1 MAKTKKNMVD
11 KPYITIQNVGPI
23 KDITLPLNRINVL
36 IGPQSS
42 GKSTIAKLLSFC
54 SWLEKEMTITQK
66 SIKTDEEYIKKNLFD
81 YHRIGSYFDDKSVV
95 IYEDDCMKFTF
106 SNMHAIT
113 KKCDSFANSLSHKT
127 AYIPAE
133 RIVAS
138 VPNVRS
144 FQLFH
149 SSLQTFLFDWWK
161 MGPIFTKDKAIDIPD
176 VGVSYYYDP
185 KTNRDVVKLPNDKEL
200 DLMEASSGLQS
211 LIPMY
216 VYLKYVTEWVYEH
229 EDMQSFDRSSAYDQA
244 LTRLV
249 LSIRKGITEEEMDEY
264 IKNSENPTISV
275 KNILQLA
282 RNFQT
287 HGMKLPTIMKEL
299 AELADNIVHAHYT
312 NIIIEEPELNL
323 FPHTQIEFL
332 YALLRMFKSDRD
344 TMVITTHSPYLLYA
358 LNNCMLADS
367 VKEKLLIPEI
377 KDAIDF
383 QGVAINP
390 KEVSV
395 WELKDGKLSGL
406 AADNQTIQ
414 DENGYIRGNYFDRI
428 MSNVMSDFNNLLSL
442 Q

>member
-1 MAKTKKNMVD
+1 MAKTKKSMVVN

-54 SWLEKEMTITQK
+54 SWLGKEMTITQK

-81 YHRIGSYFDDKSVV
+81 YHRIGSYFDEKSVV
-95 IYEDDCMKFTF
+95 IYEDDCMKFTY
-106 SNMHAIT
+106 SKMHATT

-133 RIVAS
+133 RIMAS

-161 MGPIFTKDKAIDIPD
+161 MGPIFTKEKAIEIPD
-176 VGVSYYYDP
+176 TGVSYYYDP
-185 KTNRDVVKLPNDKEL
+185 KTNRDIVKLPDDKEL

-229 EDMQSFDRSSAYDQA
+229 EDVQSFDRSKIYDQA
-244 LTRLV
+244 LVRRIASTGNV
-249 LSIRKGITEEEMDEY
+249 MMSDDEIDEY
-264 IKNSENPTISV
+264 IEAMKPNVSMEQM
-275 KNILQLA
+275 LQLA
-282 RNFQT
+282 RNYHA
-287 HGMKLPTIMKEL
+287 HGLKMPNMMERL
-299 AELADNIVHAHYT
+299 AEFADNITHAHYT

-332 YALLRMFKSDRD
+332 YALLKMFKSDRD
-344 TMVITTHSPYLLYA
+344 TMVITTHSPYLLFA
-358 LNNCMLADS
+358 LNNCLMGGLVGSRISDTQKERMLSHD
-367 VKEKLLIPEI
+367 VW
-377 KDAIDF
+377 ID
-383 QGVAINP
+383 P
-390 KEVSV
+390 KMVSV
-395 WELKDGKLSGL
+395 YELHEGELVS
-406 AADNQTIQ
+406 IQ
-414 DENGYIRGNYFDRI
+414 DEDGILLNNYLNKAHQQI
-428 MSNVMSDFNNLLSL
+428 ASEYLAMLSYYESRK
-442 Q
+442 

>member
-1 MAKTKKNMVD
+1 MVN

-23 KDITLPLNRINVL
+23 KNITLPLNRINVL

-106 SNMHAIT
+106 SNMHAET
-113 KKCDSFANSLSHKT
+113 KKCDRFADSLSHKT

-133 RIVAS
+133 RIMAS

-161 MGPIFTKDKAIDIPD
+161 MGPIFTKEKAIEIPD
-176 VGVSYYYDP
+176 TGVSYYYDP
-185 KTNRDVVKLPNDKEL
+185 KTNSDVVKLPNGKEI
-200 DLMEASSGLQS
+200 DLREASSGLQS

-229 EDMQSFDRSSAYDQA
+229 EDVQSFDRSKIYDQA
-244 LTRLV
+244 LLRRIISSGKEP
-249 LSIRKGITEEEMDEY
+249 LSEANVEEFIQLE
-264 IKNSENPTISV
+264 KPTVSMEQM
-275 KNILQLA
+275 LQLA
-282 RNFQT
+282 RNYHT
-287 HGMKLPTIMKEL
+287 HGLKLPKVMEEL
-299 AELADNIVHAHYT
+299 AIFADNITHAHYT

-323 FPHTQIEFL
+323 FPRTQIEFL
-332 YALLRMFKSDRD
+332 YALLKMFKSERD
-344 TMVITTHSPYLLYA
+344 TMVITTHSPYLLFA
-358 LNNCMLADS
+358 LNNCVMGGLVGARIGDAQKARMLSRD
-367 VKEKLLIPEI
+367 VW
-377 KDAIDF
+377 ID
-383 QGVAINP
+383 P
-390 KEVSV
+390 KMVSV
-395 WELKDGKLSGL
+395 YELNDGELIS
-406 AADNQTIQ
+406 IQ
-414 DENGYIRGNYFDRI
+414 DEDGILLNNYLNKAHQQI
-428 MSNVMSDFNNLLSL
+428 ASEYLAMLSYYESRK
-442 Q
+442 

>member
-1 MAKTKKNMVD
+1 MAKTVKNMVN

-54 SWLEKEMTITQK
+54 SWLEKEMTINQK

-81 YHRIGSYFDDKSVV
+81 YHRIGSYFSNESVV

-106 SNMHAIT
+106 SNMHAET
-113 KKCDSFANSLSHKT
+113 KKCDSFENSLSHKT

-133 RIVAS
+133 RIMAS

-161 MGPIFTKDKAIDIPD
+161 MGPIFTKEKAIEIPD
-176 VGVSYYYDP
+176 TGVSYYYDP
-185 KTNRDVVKLPNDKEL
+185 KTNSDIIKLPDGKEL

-229 EDMQSFDRSSAYDQA
+229 EDVQSFDRTSIYDKA
-244 LTRLV
+244 LTRRMISHRDSV
-249 LSIRKGITEEEMDEY
+249 SEEDIDEY
-264 IKNSENPTISV
+264 IKDSENPTISA
-275 KNILQLA
+275 KNVLQLA
-282 RNFQT
+282 RNYRT
-287 HGMKLPTIMKEL
+287 HEMELPNIIREL
-299 AELADNIVHAHYT
+299 VELADNIAHPHYT

-367 VKEKLLIPEI
+367 VKDKLLDEEL
-377 KDAIDF
+377 KDAVDF
-383 QGVAINP
+383 RGVAINP
-390 KEVSV
+390 EEVSV

-406 AADNQTIQ
+406 TAENHSIQ
-414 DENGYIRGNYFDRI
+414 DEKGYIRGNYFDRI

>member
-1 MAKTKKNMVD
+1 MAKTRKSMVN

-81 YHRIGSYFDDKSVV
+81 YHRIGSYFSNESVV
-95 IYEDDCMKFTF
+95 IYEDDCIKFTF
-106 SNMHAIT
+106 SNMHAET
-113 KKCDSFANSLSHKT
+113 MKCDRFSDSLSHKT

-133 RIVAS
+133 RIMTS

-149 SSLQTFLFDWWK
+149 SSLKTFLFDWWK
-161 MGPIFTKDKAIDIPD
+161 MGPIFTKDKAIDVPD
-176 VGVSYYYDP
+176 VEVSYYYDP
-185 KTNRDVVKLPNDKEL
+185 KTNRDIVKLSDDKEL

-229 EDMQSFDRSSAYDQA
+229 EDVQSFDRSKIYDQA
-244 LTRLV
+244 LVRRIVSSGKEAPSEAEIEEFIKIEQPTV
-249 LSIRKGITEEEMDEY
+249 STEQM
-264 IKNSENPTISV
+264 
-275 KNILQLA
+275 LQLA
-282 RNFQT
+282 RHYRA
-287 HGMKLPTIMKEL
+287 HGLKLPKVMEDL
-299 AELADNIVHAHYT
+299 AIFADNITHAHYT

>member
-1 MAKTKKNMVD
+1 MVS

-81 YHRIGSYFDDKSVV
+81 YHRIGSYFDEKSVV

-106 SNMHAIT
+106 SKMHATT

-133 RIVAS
+133 RIMAS

-149 SSLQTFLFDWWK
+149 SNLQTFLFDWWK
-161 MGPIFTKDKAIDIPD
+161 MGPIFTKEKAIEIPD
-176 VGVSYYYDP
+176 TGVSYYYDQ
-185 KTNRDVVKLPNDKEL
+185 KTNRDIVKLPNDKEL

-229 EDMQSFDRSSAYDQA
+229 EDVQSFDRSSTYDQA
-244 LTRLV
+244 LTRRV
-249 LSIRKGITEEEMDEY
+249 FSQRGSISEEEVDEY

-282 RNFQT
+282 RNY
-287 HGMKLPTIMKEL
+287 HELGIKLPSIMSEL
-299 AELADNIVHAHYT
+299 AEFADNIVHAHYT

-332 YALLRMFKSDRD
+332 YALLRMFKSNRD

-367 VKEKLLIPEI
+367 VKDQLLDQEI
-377 KDAIDF
+377 KEAMEF
-383 QGVAINP
+383 RGVAINP

-395 WELKDGKLSGL
+395 WELKDGRLSGL
-406 AADNQTIQ
+406 SAENLTIQ
-414 DENGYIRGNYFDRI
+414 DEKGYIRGNYFDRI

>member
-1 MAKTKKNMVD
+1 MKK
-11 KPYITIQNVGPI
+11 KPYITIKNVGPI
-23 KDITLPLNRINVL
+23 KDVTLPLNRVNVL

-54 SWLEKEMTITQK
+54 SWLEKEMIITQK
-66 SIKTDEEYIKKNLFD
+66 TIKTDEEYIKKNLFD
-81 YHRIGSYFDDKSVV
+81 YHRIGSYFNEESVV
-95 IYEDDCMKFTF
+95 IYESDCMKFTF
-106 SNMHAIT
+106 SNMHAAT
-113 KKCDSFANSLSHKT
+113 KKCNSFANSHSHKT

-133 RIVAS
+133 RIMAA

-161 MGPIFTKDKAIDIPD
+161 MGPIFTKDKAINIPD
-176 VGVSYYYDP
+176 TGVSYYYDP

-229 EDMQSFDRSSAYDQA
+229 EDVQSFDRSSTYDQA

-249 LSIRKGITEEEMDEY
+249 LSNRKGITEEEMDEY

-275 KNILQLA
+275 KNVLQLA
-282 RNFQT
+282 RNFHA
-287 HGMKLPTIMKEL
+287 HGMKLPNIMKEL

-323 FPHTQIEFL
+323 FPTTQIEFL
-332 YALLRMFKSDRD
+332 YSLLRMFKEERD
-344 TMVITTHSPYLLYA
+344 TMVITTHSPYMLYA
-358 LNNCMLADS
+358 LNNCMLGGLVKDKIDDEELLEHQDS
-367 VKEKLLIPEI
+367 FIDPKL
-377 KDAIDF
+377 
-383 QGVAINP
+383 
-390 KEVSV
+390 VSV
-395 WELKDGKLSGL
+395 WELRDGVCSSKME
-406 AADNQTIQ
+406 NEEKTIQ
-414 DENGYIRGNYFDRI
+414 DAEGLIRSNYFDRV
-428 MSNVMSDFNNLLSL
+428 MHNVMADYHNLMNYHD
-442 Q
+442 

>member
-1 MAKTKKNMVD
+1 MAKTRKSMVD

-54 SWLEKEMTITQK
+54 SWLEKEMTINQK

-106 SNMHAIT
+106 SNMHATT
-113 KKCDSFANSLSHKT
+113 KKCDSFENSLSHKT

-133 RIVAS
+133 RIMAS

-161 MGPIFTKDKAIDIPD
+161 MGPIFTKDKAVDIPD
-176 VGVSYYYDP
+176 VGVRYYYDP

-229 EDMQSFDRSSAYDQA
+229 EDVQSFDRTSIYDKA
-244 LTRLV
+244 LTRRMISHRDSV
-249 LSIRKGITEEEMDEY
+249 SEEEIDEY
-264 IKNSENPTISV
+264 IKDSENPTISA
-275 KNILQLA
+275 KNVIQLA
-282 RNFQT
+282 RNYQA
-287 HGMKLPTIMKEL
+287 HKMELPHVIREL
-299 AELADNIVHAHYT
+299 VELADNIVHPHYT

-344 TMVITTHSPYLLYA
+344 TMVITTHSPYLLFA
-358 LNNCMLADS
+358 LNNCLMGGLVGSRISDTQKERMLSHD
-367 VKEKLLIPEI
+367 VW
-377 KDAIDF
+377 ID
-383 QGVAINP
+383 P
-390 KEVSV
+390 KMVSV
-395 WELKDGKLSGL
+395 YELHEGELVS
-406 AADNQTIQ
+406 IQ
-414 DENGYIRGNYFDRI
+414 DEDGILLNNYLNKAHQQI
-428 MSNVMSDFNNLLSL
+428 ASEYLAMLSYYESRK
-442 Q
+442 

>member
-1 MAKTKKNMVD
+1 MAKTRKSMVD

-54 SWLEKEMTITQK
+54 SWLEKEMTINQK

-106 SNMHAIT
+106 SNMHATT
-113 KKCDSFANSLSHKT
+113 KKCDSFENSLSHKT

-133 RIVAS
+133 RIMAS

-161 MGPIFTKDKAIDIPD
+161 MGPIFTKDKAVDIPD
-176 VGVSYYYDP
+176 VGVRYYYDP

-229 EDMQSFDRSSAYDQA
+229 EDVQSFDRTSIYDKA
-244 LTRLV
+244 LTRRMISHRDSV
-249 LSIRKGITEEEMDEY
+249 SEEVIDEY
-264 IKNSENPTISV
+264 IKDSENPTISA
-275 KNILQLA
+275 KNVIQLA
-282 RNFQT
+282 RNYQA
-287 HGMKLPTIMKEL
+287 HKMELPHVIREL
-299 AELADNIVHAHYT
+299 VELADNIVHPHYT

-344 TMVITTHSPYLLYA
+344 TMVITTHSPYLLFA
-358 LNNCMLADS
+358 LNNCLMGGLVGSRISDTQKERMLSHD
-367 VKEKLLIPEI
+367 VW
-377 KDAIDF
+377 ID
-383 QGVAINP
+383 P
-390 KEVSV
+390 KMVSV
-395 WELKDGKLSGL
+395 YELHEGELVS
-406 AADNQTIQ
+406 IQ
-414 DENGYIRGNYFDRI
+414 DEDGILLNNYLNKAHQQI
-428 MSNVMSDFNNLLSL
+428 ASEYLAMLSYYESRK
-442 Q
+442 

>member
-1 MAKTKKNMVD
+1 MARTRKSMVN

-81 YHRIGSYFDDKSVV
+81 YHRIGSYFDEKSVV

-106 SNMHAIT
+106 SKMHATT

-133 RIVAS
+133 RIMAS

-161 MGPIFTKDKAIDIPD
+161 MGPIFTKEKAVDIPD

-229 EDMQSFDRSSAYDQA
+229 EDVQSFDRSSIFDQA
-244 LTRLV
+244 LTRRV
-249 LSIRKGITEEEMDEY
+249 FSKRGSISEEEVDEY

-282 RNFQT
+282 
-287 HGMKLPTIMKEL
+287 HSYHELGIELPNIMGEL
-299 AELADNIVHAHYT
+299 AEFADNIVHPHYT

-344 TMVITTHSPYLLYA
+344 TMVITTHSPYLLFA
-358 LNNCMLADS
+358 LNNCLMGGLVGARISDTQKERMLSHDVWIDPKMVS
-367 VKEKLLIPEI
+367 IYELHEGELI
-377 KDAIDF
+377 
-383 QGVAINP
+383 
-390 KEVSV
+390 S
-395 WELKDGKLSGL
+395 
-406 AADNQTIQ
+406 IQ
-414 DENGYIRGNYFDRI
+414 DEDGILLNNYLNKTHQQI
-428 MSNVMSDFNNLLSL
+428 ASEYLAMLSYYESRK
-442 Q
+442 